1 MRYFSPAVFKPGFS
15 FRVTAASKPSPRK
28 NSRSM
33 TSVDGPAR
41 RSLTWARVGRQHHAI
56 SRLIAG
62 HPSQK
67 RADARRPLSQEVS
80 MDEKPSV
87 YLRSRH
93 HEPSQLAGGPFF
105 CRSSIRFTN
114 VIEGPSPG
122 TAARPALKAARAS
135 SQHPARYAVSPSA

>member
-56 SRLIAG
+56 SRLTPAILPKSAQMHEDHSARKCRWMKDVFEDLRSAIARPSSNPPSIYGLGTTSHPNWRVAHFFAG
-62 HPSQK
+62 HQSAAQTSSK
-67 RADARRPLSQEVS
+67 VRHQVRLQGRR
-80 MDEKPSV
+80 
-87 YLRSRH
+87 
-93 HEPSQLAGGPFF
+93 
-105 CRSSIRFTN
+105 
-114 VIEGPSPG
+114 
-122 TAARPALKAARAS
+122 
-135 SQHPARYAVSPSA
+135 